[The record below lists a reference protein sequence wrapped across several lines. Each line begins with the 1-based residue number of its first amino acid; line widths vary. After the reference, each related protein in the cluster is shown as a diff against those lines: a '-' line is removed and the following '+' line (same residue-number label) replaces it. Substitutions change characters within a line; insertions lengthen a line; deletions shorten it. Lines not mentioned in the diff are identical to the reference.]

1 MTTPGDNGEN
11 GPHERYRREVE
22 ASASSASSGAE
33 GAGDP
38 ATDSERRLR
47 IAQDEVAEVFGNI
60 AAFWG
65 FTRTQGRIFGLLF
78 LCPEPLDHG
87 TIRDRLGISAGSTSM
102 TLSSLLDWGVVH
114 RQGRLYEAETDMW
127 KLITNVF
134 RRRERAQVNDAIHRV
149 AQAIELLAGAPL
161 GSPRIRFAL
170 GRVETLQGFF
180 KLGRSFL
187 DAFVARRPVHGLIT
201 RIAQG
206 TTRFPALLH
215 RWDQNVRIGS

>member
-1 MTTPGDNGEN
+1 MTPPGDSGEN

-22 ASASSASSGAE
+22 AAAAASAGGEAA
-33 GAGDP
+33 DP
-38 ATDSERRLR
+38 ETDSERRLR
-47 IAQDEVAEVFGNI
+47 IAQEEVAEVFGNI

-78 LCPEPLDHG
+78 LSPEPLDHG

-206 TTRFPALLH
+206 TTRFPALL
-215 RWDQNVRIGS
+215 RNWDQNVRIGS

>member
-1 MTTPGDNGEN
+1 MNPGAPTDDE
-11 GPHERYRREVE
+11 GPEGRYRRELAAANA
-22 ASASSASSGAE
+22 ASTE
-33 GAGDP
+33 GAHDP
-38 ATDSERRLR
+38 ETDAERRLR
-47 IAQDEVAEVFGNI
+47 IAQEEVAEVFGNI

-78 LCPEPLDHG
+78 LSPEPLDHG
-87 TIRDRLGISAGSTSM
+87 TIRDRLAISAGSASM

-114 RQGRLYEAETDMW
+114 RQGRLYVAETDMW
-127 KLITNVF
+127 SLITNVF
-134 RRRERAQVNDAIHRV
+134 RRRERAQVNDAIQRV
-149 AQAIELLAGAPL
+149 TGVIELLAGAPL

-206 TTRFPALLH
+206 TTRFPALLRH
-215 RWDQNVRIGS
+215 WDHNVRIGS

>member
-1 MTTPGDNGEN
+1 MNTSDDNGAQQ
-11 GPHERYRREVE
+11 RYRREIE
-22 ASASSASSGAE
+22 TAAGAPSE
-33 GAGDP
+33 TGADP
-38 ATDSERRLR
+38 ETDSERRLR

-78 LCPEPLDHG
+78 LSPEPLDHG

-102 TLSSLLDWGVVH
+102 TLASLLDWGVVH
-114 RQGRLYEAETDMW
+114 RQGRLYVAETDMW

-149 AQAIELLAGAPL
+149 GQVIELLAGAPL

-206 TTRFPALLH
+206 TTRFPALLRH
-215 RWDQNVRIGS
+215 WDQNVRIGS